1 MDCMLFGMGAN
12 SLQLT
17 YECTTVNHARYL
29 HDMLLPLTPLFL
41 SLSGNSPIYRGMLA
55 DIDTRWGV
63 ISASVDSRTDEEK
76 NPFSANYINKSR
88 YSNMNHYIS
97 NHEYVLSKYTDTPQL
112 NYDKELYDDLRSE
125 GVD

>member
-12 SLQLT
+12 SLQVT
-17 YECTTVNHARYL
+17 YECTTINHARYL

-41 SLSGNSPIYRGMLA
+41 SLSGNSPIYRGMLSN
-55 DIDTRWGV
+55 IDTRWGV

-76 NPFSANYINKSR
+76 DPSSSNYINKSR

-97 NHEYVLSKYTDTPQL
+97 NH
-112 NYDKELYDDLRSE
+112 
-125 GVD
+125 